1 MSQQQRALIIGAS
14 KGIGLAV
21 VQQLLQ
27 AGWQVTATYRSTAAS
42 FQHPQLQWLALDITD
57 GAQRDALVRQ
67 LGDAPFDCILINAG
81 ILGPHASQLRDVDD
95 AQLSELFFTNA
106 VAPVRLA
113 ESLLPLLRDKQSVLG
128 LTTSRLASL
137 NENRDA
143 AMPFYSASKAALN
156 MLSRALA
163 TQMHQQGSTLL
174 SLHPG
179 WVKTD
184 MGGEGAD
191 ITVTESAQGMVTQ
204 LQQFSGRGGHHYVD
218 YRGQLLNW

>member
-27 AGWQVTATYRSTAAS
+27 AGWQVTATYRSTAVS

-67 LGDAPFDCILINAG
+67 LGDEPFDCILINAG

-95 AQLSELFFTNA
+95 VQLSELFFTNA

-179 WVKTD
+179 WVKN
-184 MGGEGAD
+184 GY
-191 ITVTESAQGMVTQ
+191 
-204 LQQFSGRGGHHYVD
+204 GR
-218 YRGQLLNW
+218 